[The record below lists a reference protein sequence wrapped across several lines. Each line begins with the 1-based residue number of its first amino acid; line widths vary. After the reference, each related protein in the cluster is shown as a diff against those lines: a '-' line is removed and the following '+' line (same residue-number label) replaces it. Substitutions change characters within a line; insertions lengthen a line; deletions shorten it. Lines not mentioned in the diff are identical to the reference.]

1 LEFKDFNLDSRLLQ
15 GIAAIGFT
23 HPTPIQE
30 QSIPAGMAG
39 RDLLAAAMTGSGKTA
54 SFLLPVLHRL
64 LDKPRGATR
73 ALVLTPTRELAAQIH
88 EELVEL
94 ARFTKITGAP
104 VFGGVGPGPQERA
117 FRAGVDVIIATPGR
131 LLDHMSADYARFDSL
146 DVLVIDEA
154 DRMLDMGFLPDV
166 RRVLARLPK
175 QRQTL
180 FFSATMPPEVQRLS
194 KDMLHDPVAFNI
206 ERKAA
211 PAKGIRQVLY
221 PVPESAK
228 APLLIELLR
237 RNEIGNVIVF
247 TRTKHRTNRLSE
259 LLEKEGI
266 PNARMHGNRSQPQ
279 RTEALAGFKTGKIRV
294 LCATDI
300 VARGIDVEQ
309 LEHVVN
315 FDVPNIPAD
324 YIHRVGRTA
333 RAEAT
338 GEAFTFV
345 SPEEEGDLNAIE
357 RAIATRLPRVRI
369 EDFDYNQRPSEPLE
383 IPIGQRIAEIRA
395 RKSEERERA
404 RAKATG
410 QPMPRGGGR
419 PAQSSGGGNGG
430 GGRPAQSGGGNGSG
444 GGRPAQSS
452 SGNGGGGRPAQSSGG
467 VYGRPNSTGGG
478 RPAQSN
484 DGGGARP
491 PQNSGGYG
499 IPQDHRNDRG
509 GQSAPS
515 NRGGYGGQRGGAN
528 TGSSGSWGDRAPSS
542 EAPRPR
548 SNDAVEVSPG
558 VWRRPGG
565 K

>member
-1 LEFKDFNLDSRLLQ
+1 MEFKDFNLDSRLLQ

-131 LLDHMSADYARFDSL
+131 LLDHMAADYARFDAL

-194 KDMLHDPVAFNI
+194 KDMLHDPVSFNI

-221 PVPESAK
+221 PVPEPAK
-228 APLLIELLR
+228 AALLIELLR

-259 LLEKEGI
+259 LLEREGI

-395 RKSEERERA
+395 KKSEERERA
-404 RAKATG
+404 RAKASG
-410 QPMPRGGGR
+410 QPLPRGGGR
-419 PAQSSGGGNGG
+419 PAQSGGYGRPNGGGGNGG
-430 GGRPAQSGGGNGSG
+430 GG
-444 GGRPAQSS
+444 
-452 SGNGGGGRPAQSSGG
+452 
-467 VYGRPNSTGGG
+467 YGRPNSGGNSGG
-478 RPAQSN
+478 RPNSGGN

-528 TGSSGSWGDRAPSS
+528 AGGGSWGDRAPST

-548 SNDAVEVSPG
+548 SNDAIEVSPG